1 MSDAAST
8 PSTPGWYPDP
18 EAPAERLRYFD
29 GILWTSH
36 RTPIAAPSRPEPVAA
51 PEPVTEWPRQ
61 GQTQTPA
68 NAFGHRPSAY
78 DQVGSQAP
86 RSPDGYF
93 LAGYGQRVGAWFVDG
108 IIKVFLNLVLGGWAL
123 YLAIQPS
130 IDRLMED
137 ARSGRASALRLDLQP
152 DLKWMSVYAII
163 QGLVGLGYS
172 VWFLTRPAQATP
184 GKRAMSLHVRRLDGQ
199 RVDLATAAKRYAI
212 PFLNAVCGGVAYL
225 SSLVLGVW
233 FLDHV
238 MPLWDPR
245 RQALHDRMAGTQVVV
260 TPPR

>member
-1 MSDAAST
+1 MTDAAST
-8 PSTPGWYPDP
+8 PSNPGWYPDP

-29 GILWTSH
+29 GILWTTH
-36 RTPIAAPSRPEPVAA
+36 RTPLAAPSRPEPVAA
-51 PEPVTEWPRQ
+51 PEPPAWPTQ
-61 GQTQTPA
+61 PQTPRT
-68 NAFGHRPSAY
+68 NAFGRRPSAY
-78 DQVGSQAP
+78 DHVGSQAP

-93 LAGYGQRVGAWFVDG
+93 LASYGQRVGAWFLDG
-108 IIKVFLNLVLGGWAL
+108 LIKLFANLVLGGWAI
-123 YLAIQPS
+123 YLAIKPS
-130 IDRLMED
+130 VDQVMSDTR
-137 ARSGRASALRLDLQP
+137 AGRSTSLSPLDLQP
-152 DLKWMSVYAII
+152 DVKWMTVYGVI
-163 QGLVGLGYS
+163 QGLVGLSYG

-199 RVDLATAAKRYAI
+199 RLDVATAAKRYVI
-212 PFLNAVCGGVAYL
+212 PFLNAVCGGLTYVA
-225 SSLVLGVW
+225 SLVLGVW

>member
-36 RTPIAAPSRPEPVAA
+36 RTPLAAPSRPEPAVAPKPAQDWPAQPQA
-51 PEPVTEWPRQ
+51 PE
-61 GQTQTPA
+61 

-78 DQVGSQAP
+78 DHVGSRAP

-93 LAGYGQRVGAWFVDG
+93 LASYGQRVGAWVVDG
-108 IIKVFLNLVLGGWAL
+108 IIKFFVNLVLGGWAL
-123 YLAIQPS
+123 YLSMKPA
-130 IDRLMED
+130 IDRIMDD
-137 ARSGRASALRLDLQP
+137 ARAGRGSSLTTALQP
-152 DLKWMSVYAII
+152 DLKWLSVFAVI
-163 QGLVGLGYS
+163 QGLIGLGYS
-172 VWFLTRPAQATP
+172 AWFLTRPAQATP

-199 RVDLATAAKRYAI
+199 RLDLATAARRYAI
-212 PFLNAVCGGVAYL
+212 PFLNAVFGGVTYL
-225 SSLVLGVW
+225 SSLFLAVW

-238 MPLWDPR
+238 MPAWDPR
-245 RQALHDRMAGTQVVV
+245 RQALHDRLAGTQVVV